1 MPYFLLFA
9 LMYIFLFLVV
19 WTYAVL
25 LSGRKYERRPP
36 KQYSP
41 PIQKK
46 PPTIK
51 QEANSF
57 TWDARTGELLAE
69 EYVD

>member
-1 MPYFLLFA
+1 
-9 LMYIFLFLVV
+9 MYILLFLVV

-25 LSGRKYERRPP
+25 LSGRRYERRPH
-36 KQYSP
+36 KEYDT
-41 PIQKK
+41 PIEKK

-57 TWDARTGELLAE
+57 TWDVRTGKLLAE